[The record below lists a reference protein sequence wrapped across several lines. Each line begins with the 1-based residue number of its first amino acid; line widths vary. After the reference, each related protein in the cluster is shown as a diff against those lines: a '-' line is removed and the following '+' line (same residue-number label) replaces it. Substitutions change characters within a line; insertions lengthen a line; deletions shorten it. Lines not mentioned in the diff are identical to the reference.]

1 MVKISILIHTI
12 ISIALIVEH
21 WTNPAKPLNCNFQP
35 INYVTV
41 IMKID
46 MKDYLKNSLLK
57 KKFSNNRNF
66 KVVKLLIQ
74 KRT

>member
-1 MVKISILIHTI
+1 MGKISILIYTI
-12 ISIALIVEH
+12 ISIALTVEN
-21 WTNPAKPLNCNFQP
+21 WTNPAKPLNSNFQP